1 MIKEIYKLGDRKDS
15 KMECN
20 KRVRDV
26 NQVFDIQW
34 NVNHNYAEKKKFF
47 DGRKA
52 HFNKMYDIQ
61 EKVDRRKEILQ
72 SNRVD
77 GKIQSLNEKMNAAS
91 ANERLAR
98 RNDFRNNFR

>member
-1 MIKEIYKLGDRKDS
+1 MIKEINKLGDRKDS
-15 KMECN
+15 KMEFN

-26 NQVFDIQW
+26 NQVFDSQW

-72 SNRVD
+72 SNSVD